1 MEFFDVCEKW
11 RDDTLFRVYPCKKQH
26 KQQNG
31 GKNNEQEQ
39 ST

>member
-11 RDDTLFRVYPCKKQH
+11 RDDTLFRVYPCKNNTNNKMEV
-26 KQQNG
+26 
-31 GKNNEQEQ
+31 KNNEQEQ